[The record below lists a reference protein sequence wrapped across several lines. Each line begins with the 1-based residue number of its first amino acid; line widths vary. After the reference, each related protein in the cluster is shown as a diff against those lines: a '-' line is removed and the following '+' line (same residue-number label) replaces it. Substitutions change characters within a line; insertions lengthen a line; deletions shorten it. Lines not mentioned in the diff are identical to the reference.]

1 MSTAKKYSVF
11 LVRSRRMCVAQGTP
25 DQLESTYVANRL
37 RASSVVEAIQL
48 AKQEL
53 LDSDL
58 ESPPDD
64 GFLNYQGEVF
74 KPELSDYRMLWVTEG
89 WVQVARYGWQT

>member
-11 LVRSRRMCVAQGTP
+11 LVRSRRLSVAQGTP

-37 RASSVVEAIQL
+37 RATSVEEAVKL
-48 AKQEL
+48 AKQEV

-58 ESPPDD
+58 EDPPED
-64 GFLNYQGEVF
+64 GFLGLEGEEF
-74 KPELSDYRMLWVTEG
+74 KPDLSDYRMLWVTEG
-89 WVQVARYGWQT
+89 WANVLRYGWQT